1 MFWNFMTCEAT
12 RLSKRPINTMVCQV
26 SHHCKSLQKKFSKKI
41 LTQTNPPQT
50 HLSPSLSHGKHQDPH
65 PLSHSI
71 CLRNPLKISSRV
83 LRLGREIAS
92 DSGVEI
98 SQTETVNNG
107 EARRTRV
114 RLWREG
120 LINERWVLPWSL
132 AKRFI
137 IVVLSLSQSLVRRFV
152 ARASVLF
159 LSLVVRC
166 RVQTRMLSMHS
177 YMYSYMVHMSTS

>member
-1 MFWNFMTCEAT
+1 MFPKQETTCKHGYKKGQHVMHGSKTRDNMASMVTKRYNMATLYMFWNFMTCEAT
-12 RLSKRPINTMVCQV
+12 RPSKRPINTMVCQV
-26 SHHCKSLQKKFSKKI
+26 SHPCKSLQKKSSKKI

-92 DSGVEI
+92 DSGVGI

-107 EARRTRV
+107 EARRTR
-114 RLWREG
+114 
-120 LINERWVLPWSL
+120 
-132 AKRFI
+132 AK
-137 IVVLSLSQSLVRRFV
+137 L
-152 ARASVLF
+152 
-159 LSLVVRC
+159 
-166 RVQTRMLSMHS
+166 
-177 YMYSYMVHMSTS
+177 